1 MRYLVFASAFV
12 AGFLVMVLEML
23 GGRIIAPWF
32 GGDIYVWGSII
43 TVFMLA
49 LSLGYLMG
57 GRWSLRNA
65 NLSRY
70 GCLFIGAGIGILPVI
85 FIAQPVLGGI
95 FDWVVD
101 ARYGSLLASL
111 ALFLVPSIVMGM
123 VSPYSVRLLTQS
135 AESSGASAGGLYFVS
150 TLGSALGTLATSFYL
165 VAWLEVNQILF
176 AAVGIFCLNGVILI
190 AAHKVLGPESSALPR

>member
-1 MRYLVFASAFV
+1 MRVLVFGSAFLS
-12 AGFLVMVLEML
+12 GFVVMVLEML

-49 LSLGYLMG
+49 LSLGYLIG
-57 GRWSLRNA
+57 GRWSLHNA
-65 NLSRY
+65 NLWRY
-70 GCLFIGAGIGILPVI
+70 GSLFLGAGLAILPVV
-85 FIAQPVLGGI
+85 FIAQPIMGAI
-95 FDWVVD
+95 FDRLDD
-101 ARYGSLLASL
+101 ARYGSLLASM
-111 ALFLVPSIVMGM
+111 ALFLLPSIVMGM

-135 AESSGASAGGLYFVS
+135 RESSGASAGVLYFVS

-176 AAVGIFCLNGVILI
+176 AAVGIFCLNGLVLM
-190 AAHKVLGPESSALPR
+190 AAHKLLPRVS

>member
-1 MRYLVFASAFV
+1 MRLLIFASAFIS
-12 AGFLVMVLEML
+12 GFLVMVLEML

-49 LSLGYLMG
+49 LSLGYLIG
-57 GRWSLRNA
+57 GRWSLHNA
-65 NLSRY
+65 NLARY
-70 GCLFIGAGIGILPVI
+70 GSLFIGAGLCILPVV
-85 FIAQPVLGGI
+85 FIAQPIMGSI
-95 FDWVVD
+95 FDFLID

-111 ALFLVPSIVMGM
+111 ALFLLPSIVMGM

-135 AESSGASAGGLYFVS
+135 KESSGASAGVLYFVS

-176 AAVGIFCLNGVILI
+176 AAVGIFCLNGLVLMV
-190 AAHKVLGPESSALPR
+190 AHKLCPRIA

>member
-12 AGFLVMVLEML
+12 AGFVVMVLEML

-57 GRWSLRNA
+57 GRWSLHNA
-65 NLSRY
+65 SLRRY
-70 GCLFIGAGIGILPVI
+70 GLLFIGAGLLILPVV
-85 FIAQPVLGGI
+85 FMAQPIMAAI
-95 FDWVVD
+95 FDRIVD
-101 ARYGSLLASL
+101 ARYGSLAASL
-111 ALFLVPSIVMGM
+111 LLFLLPSIVMGM

-135 AESSGASAGGLYFVS
+135 RESSGASAGLLYFVS

-165 VAWLEVNQILF
+165 VALWEINQILL
-176 AAVGIFCLNGVILI
+176 AAVAIFCLNGLLLI
-190 AAHKVLGPESSALPR
+190 VAHKHMPVQ